1 MGRLKLDS
9 EIFGLSSMIER
20 ITRARVKDC
29 FKEEDTLYVVVAPG
43 EMGKIL
49 GKKGSNIKKLQEK
62 IGLKV
67 KAMEYQDR
75 VTQFVKNVIYPIKVE
90 EIIEDEGVVYLKD
103 SQKKT
108 KGLLM
113 GREGKN
119 LRLINRA
126 VKRFFNV
133 EVKIGT

>member
-20 ITRARVKDC
+20 MTHSRVKDC
-29 FKEEDTLYVVVAPG
+29 FKDNDTLYVIVASG

-49 GKKGSNIKKLQEK
+49 GKKGIIIKKLQEK
-62 IGLKV
+62 VRLKIKV
-67 KAMEYQDR
+67 MEYQDK

-90 EIIEDEGVVYLKD
+90 EIVEENGVVFLKD

-108 KGLLM
+108 KSLLI
-113 GREGKN
+113 GREGRN